1 VLDAVLVLDR
11 WGLSV
16 ETRPEYSRTISFYQ
30 RDGEI
35 TRIPEHEDE
44 HDLLNFGI

>member
-1 VLDAVLVLDR
+1 VLVLDLLGFR
-11 WGLSV
+11 V
-16 ETRPEYSRTISFYQ
+16 ETGPEYSGTISFYQ

-35 TRIPEHEDE
+35 TRILEHDGQEHE